1 MVRGSC
7 PRTPREADEEWRR
20 IVAGANAAHELG
32 LKVHAG
38 HGLDYST
45 AATISG
51 LPQIVELNI
60 GHYLMGE
67 AIFVGLGESV
77 RRMRA
82 SMDGPRQVAAKRH
95 GGGDERWDM
104 MILGLGNDI
113 IDIRRVERTIERYGD
128 RFLSRVFTDI
138 ERMKSDG
145 RAMRAASYAK
155 RFAAKEACAKALGTG
170 FRQGVFWRDMGVV
183 NLPSGRPT
191 LELTGG
197 ALKALVDLT
206 PEGHDVRIDLTI
218 TDDFPMA
225 QAIVIISAFRIPM
238 RD

>member
-1 MVRGSC
+1 
-7 PRTPREADEEWRR
+7 
-20 IVAGANAAHELG
+20 
-32 LKVHAG
+32 
-38 HGLDYST
+38 
-45 AATISG
+45 
-51 LPQIVELNI
+51 
-60 GHYLMGE
+60 
-67 AIFVGLGESV
+67 
-77 RRMRA
+77 
-82 SMDGPRQVAAKRH
+82 
-95 GGGDERWDM
+95 
-104 MILGLGNDI
+104 MIIGLGNDM

-128 RFLSRVFTDI
+128 RFISRVFTDL
-138 ERMKSDG
+138 ERIKSDG

-170 FRQGVFWRDMGVV
+170 FRHGVFWRDMGVV

-197 ALKALVDLT
+197 ALKVLVDLI

-225 QAIVIISAFRIPM
+225 QAIVIISAYRVPM